1 LQYRWIPKQAG
12 THTNEC
18 SFDRT
23 EFEGDATP
31 SNVAHLPPITS
42 GSRVFFRGVLSIHG
56 LAHLS
61 KKGQE
66 FLDNDFKERVTRSA
80 LNGVQY
86 ARKLASLD
94 LEAIFARKA
103 KRQMDVPEAERYNVC
118 VLIQGYMHSAAS
130 FMRCE
135 SCFFIL
141 FMVVLFLIPSQ
152 L

>member
-1 LQYRWIPKQAG
+1 VQCRWIPKQAG
-12 THTNEC
+12 THANEC

-31 SNVAHLPPITS
+31 SNVAHLPPIPS

-61 KKGQE
+61 KKGQY
-66 FLDNDFKERVTRSA
+66 FLNNDFKERVTRSA

-86 ARKLASLD
+86 ASRLKSLD
-94 LEAIFARKA
+94 LEGIFARKA
-103 KRQMDVPEAERYNVC
+103 KRQPDAPEAERHNVR

-135 SCFFIL
+135 SCLFFIYL
-141 FMVVLFLIPSQ
+141 WYYSS
-152 L
+152 